1 MHDSVIVK
9 CRFDLI
15 RSCCPEVKL
24 GRLRALRLRGLSKKG
39 CLRTV
44 MSYSHI
50 ACLILMAM
58 IYGDDDSILMMTY
71 WFAWEHIL

>member
-1 MHDSVIVK
+1 MHDSVIVE

-15 RSCCPEVKL
+15 RSCRPEVRL
-24 GRLRALRLRGLSKKG
+24 GRLRALRLRGLSEKE

-44 MSYSHI
+44 MSYLHI

-58 IYGDDDSILMMTY
+58 IYSDDDSILMMTY